1 MCLSRGY
8 IVKLAKRT
16 PDKKFRTCFPP
27 KTTTCNIRRE
37 SILNLFS
44 NNFKYYIYSEL
55 FEQERGISLNTVSGL
70 PEEYIMKLP
79 QSSKDYI
86 LRCIQ
91 EKQETFQFNYKKN
104 SKKDSKKHHDKKRHN
119 KKGNKSYGRKF

>member
-1 MCLSRGY
+1 MSRKTSGENLIFKGMLMCLSRGY

-55 FEQERGISLNTVSGL
+55 FEQERG
-70 PEEYIMKLP
+70 
-79 QSSKDYI
+79 
-86 LRCIQ
+86 
-91 EKQETFQFNYKKN
+91 
-104 SKKDSKKHHDKKRHN
+104 
-119 KKGNKSYGRKF
+119 